1 VPDAWWKLKPITVP
15 MMDPPHECSG
25 SMNPK
30 GLSIL
35 DMHTVL
41 LEEGKTLKEMK

>member
-1 VPDAWWKLKPITVP
+1 
-15 MMDPPHECSG
+15 
-25 SMNPK
+25 MNPK

-41 LEEGKTLKEMK
+41 LEEGKTLKEMKWNE